1 MKRSAAIGM
10 IVLGVISIGVTV
22 GFMLSASPA
31 EPVGR
36 SGLPAAVM
44 EIFTAVVGVS
54 AIVIGVRG
62 MRGSGDS
69 R

>member
-10 IVLGVISIGVTV
+10 IVFGLIVLGVAVAFV
-22 GFMLSASPA
+22 FSASPM

-36 SGLPAAVM
+36 SGLPA
-44 EIFTAVVGVS
+44 VVIEVLAAAAGVT

-62 MRGSGDS
+62 MRGLGSS
-69 R
+69 E